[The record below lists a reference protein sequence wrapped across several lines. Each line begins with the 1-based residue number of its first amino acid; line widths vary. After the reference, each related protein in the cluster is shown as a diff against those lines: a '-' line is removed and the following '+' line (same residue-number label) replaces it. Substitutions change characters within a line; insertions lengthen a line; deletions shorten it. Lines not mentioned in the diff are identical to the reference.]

1 MFEYVPK
8 GNLSGLLAH
17 FFVLGGFSGRMDA
30 LARIRAAA
38 ERVAASHGLDLFDI
52 TLARESPGWVVRV
65 TIDRPGAAAGPE
77 DSVGIEDCAVVSR
90 ELGTILDVEDPLDR
104 TYTLEV
110 TSPGLDRPLRHEGDF
125 RRFAGRT
132 ASIVLDAPVDGQTF
146 FNGRIEGVDGDDVVL
161 LVGKKNRAHRIPLSR
176 IKRARLEVEF

>member
-1 MFEYVPK
+1 MFDYVPK

-17 FFVLGGFSGRMDA
+17 FFVLGGISGRMEA

-38 ERVAASHGLDLFDI
+38 ERVAASRGLELFDL
-52 TLARESPGWVVRV
+52 TLAREAPGWVVRV
-65 TIDRPGAAAGPE
+65 TIDRPGPAAGPE
-77 DSVGIEDCAVVSR
+77 DSVGIEDCALVSR

-125 RRFAGRT
+125 RRFAGRM
-132 ASIVLDAPVDGQTF
+132 ASLVLEAAVDGQTF
-146 FNGRIEGVDGDDVVL
+146 FNGRIEGVEGGEVVL
-161 LVGKKNRAHRIPLSR
+161 LVGKRNRVHRIPLSLV
-176 IKRARLEVEF
+176 KRARLDVEF